1 MPNMSQKYI
10 FGRAAQNRVRAAK
23 FILTEAA
30 LFLTVIV
37 LQTTLFARIRVFG
50 AVPDLAYATLILIAD
65 FCGREVGAVTGI
77 AAGFAVDA
85 LGSVG
90 ISLLPVT
97 YLFCGYVCGHFTRA
111 VQPKHFTAFLTVLGA
126 AIPVR
131 TVITFI
137 YICINYN
144 TIHILEL
151 TVHNLLPEAA
161 GTLLAALVLYY
172 PVKMACK
179 FMNR

>member
-1 MPNMSQKYI
+1 MSKKYI
-10 FGRAAQNRVRAAK
+10 FGRAAQNRARAAK
-23 FILTEAA
+23 FILTESA

-50 AVPDLAYATLILIAD
+50 AVPDLSYATLILIAY

-90 ISLLPVT
+90 ISLLPIL
-97 YLFCGYVCGHFTRA
+97 YLLCGYVFGHYTGA
-111 VQPKHFTAFLTVLGA
+111 IQPKRFTAFLTVLGA

-137 YICINYN
+137 YICINYS

-151 TVHNLLPEAA
+151 TVRTLLPEAA

-172 PVKMACK
+172 PVKMICK

>member
-1 MPNMSQKYI
+1 M
-10 FGRAAQNRVRAAK
+10 
-23 FILTEAA
+23 
-30 LFLTVIV
+30 FLTVIV

-50 AVPDLAYATLILIAD
+50 AVPDLAYATLILIAY

-90 ISLLPVT
+90 ISLLPVM

-111 VQPKHFTAFLTVLGA
+111 VQPKRFTAFLTVLGA

>member
-1 MPNMSQKYI
+1 MAQKYV

-30 LFLTVIV
+30 LFLVVIV

-50 AVPDLAYATLILIAD
+50 AIPDLAYVTLILIAY

-90 ISLLPVT
+90 ISLLPVL
-97 YLFCGYVCGHFTRA
+97 YLLCGYVCGHFTRA
-111 VQPKHFTAFLTVLGA
+111 VQPKRFTAFLTVLAA

-131 TVITFI
+131 TVITLI
-137 YICINYN
+137 YICINYS
-144 TIHILEL
+144 TIHMLEL
-151 TVHNLLPEAA
+151 TAQILLPEAA
-161 GTLLAALVLYY
+161 ATILAALVLYY
-172 PVKMACK
+172 PVKAVCK

>member
-1 MPNMSQKYI
+1 MAQKYV
-10 FGRAAQNRVRAAK
+10 FGRSAQNRARAAK
-23 FILTEAA
+23 FIITEAV

-50 AVPDLAYATLILIAD
+50 AIPDLAYVTLILIAY

-90 ISLLPVT
+90 ISLLPVL

-111 VQPKHFTAFLTVLGA
+111 VQPKRFVPYLTVLAA

-131 TVITFI
+131 TVITLI
-137 YICINYN
+137 YICINYS

-151 TVHNLLPEAA
+151 MVQNLLPEAA
-161 GTLLAALVLYY
+161 GTLLAALFLYY
-172 PVKMACK
+172 PVKMVCK

>member
-1 MPNMSQKYI
+1 M
-10 FGRAAQNRVRAAK
+10 AQNRVRAVK
-23 FILTEAA
+23 FILTETV

-37 LQTTLFARIRVFG
+37 LQTTFFARIRVFG
-50 AVPDLAYATLILIAD
+50 VIPDLSFAALILISY

-77 AAGFAVDA
+77 AVGFAVDA

-90 ISLLPVT
+90 ITLLPVF
-97 YLFCGYVCGHFTRA
+97 YLFCGYVCGYFTRA
-111 VQPKHFTAFLTVLGA
+111 VQPKRFTPFLTVLAA

-137 YICINYN
+137 YICINYS
-144 TIHILEL
+144 TIHILDL
-151 TVHNLLPEAA
+151 TVHILLPEAA
-161 GTLLAALVLYY
+161 GTFLAALALYY
-172 PVKMACK
+172 PVKGICR